1 MNVTVII
8 VVITCVVS
16 FVAFSNQ
23 RVIDALIFN
32 PPAIFN
38 RNEWYRFFSC
48 GLIHADIMHLAFN
61 MFSFYVFGKIVEQK
75 FADIFGEKGPLLYGL
90 MYIAA
95 LGACLVPTYMQHKEN
110 YHYRS
115 LGASGA
121 VSAVVFAGI
130 FLYPTLGISLM
141 FIPIA
146 IPGFI
151 FGPLYLIITAYLSR
165 RGQSYINHS
174 AHLWGA
180 LFGIA
185 FLIVISFTLSAPPGF
200 NPLTHFI
207 DQIKGSY
214 F

>member
-23 RVIDALIFN
+23 KIIDALIFN
-32 PPAIFN
+32 PPAISH

-61 MFSFYVFGKIVEQK
+61 MFSFYVFGKIVEEK
-75 FADIFGEKGPLLYGL
+75 FADIFGEKGSLLYGL

-95 LGACLVPTYMQHKEN
+95 LGVCLVPTYMQHKEN
-110 YHYRS
+110 YNYRS

-130 FLYPTLGISLM
+130 LL
-141 FIPIA
+141 
-146 IPGFI
+146 
-151 FGPLYLIITAYLSR
+151 
-165 RGQSYINHS
+165 
-174 AHLWGA
+174 
-180 LFGIA
+180 
-185 FLIVISFTLSAPPGF
+185 
-200 NPLTHFI
+200 
-207 DQIKGSY
+207 
-214 F
+214 